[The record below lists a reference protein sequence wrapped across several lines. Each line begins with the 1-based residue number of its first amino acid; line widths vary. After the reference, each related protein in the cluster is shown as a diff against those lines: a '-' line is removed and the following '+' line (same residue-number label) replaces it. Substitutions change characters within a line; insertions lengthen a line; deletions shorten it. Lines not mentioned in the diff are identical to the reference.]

1 MLITKE
7 IIISLLI
14 TNVFLVFAFKCV
26 CVTSLLFVCKFEQVL
41 SGFEALK
48 VILLIINFPL
58 NESEDNQDKSRG
70 KYVLR

>member
-1 MLITKE
+1 MF
-7 IIISLLI
+7 
-14 TNVFLVFAFKCV
+14 VLVFAFKCV